1 MQVGLNLPVMVPGLD
16 RAAILEWARRIDRG
30 PFSSLCAGERI
41 NFPNPEVL
49 VTLSAAAAVTERVRI
64 FPTVVVVPLHPPV
77 LLAKRIATL
86 DVIAGGRV
94 VLGVGV
100 GARRDDYVAAGADFD
115 GPKLSRMAASVALM
129 RRVWAGEHVVE
140 GAEGPAEPRPVQTG
154 GPPVLVG
161 ALTAPSIRH
170 AARWADGLNGFSFG
184 PSADEVRFAWDTAR
198 AAWHAAGRAAPPR
211 LTTGFWYALGADARA
226 QLDAY
231 LQRYLRFLGA
241 DVATAL
247 APTVRTT
254 SAAALRE
261 ALQML
266 ADLGTDEVT
275 LVPTTADPDDVHR
288 LADIIG

>member
-1 MQVGLNLPVMVPGLD
+1 MEVGLNLPVMVPGLD
-16 RAAILEWARRIDRG
+16 RATILEWARRIDTG

-64 FPTVVVVPLHPPV
+64 FPTVVVVPMHPPV

-86 DVIAGGRV
+86 DVLAGGRV

-100 GARRDDYVAAGADFD
+100 GARRDDYVAAGADFE
-115 GPKLSRMAASVALM
+115 GRKLARMAAGVALM
-129 RRVWAGEHVVE
+129 RRVWAGEHIVE
-140 GAEGPAEPRPVQTG
+140 GADCAAEPRPVQAG
-154 GPPVLVG
+154 GPAVLVG
-161 ALTAPSIRH
+161 ALTAASIRH

-198 AAWHAAGRAAPPR
+198 AAWRGAGRLTPPR
-211 LTTGFWYALGADARA
+211 LTTGFWFALGAAART

-231 LQRYLRFLGA
+231 LQRYLRFLGSDA
-241 DVATAL
+241 AGAL

-254 SAAALRE
+254 SAGALRD
-261 ALQML
+261 ALRML

-275 LVPTTADPDDVHR
+275 LVPTTADADEVHR
-288 LADIIG
+288 LADVIF

>member
-1 MQVGLNLPVMVPGLD
+1 MQIGLNLPVMVPGLN
-16 RAAILEWARRIDRG
+16 RATILEWARRIDAG

-41 NFPNPEVL
+41 NFPNPEIL

-77 LLAKRIATL
+77 LLAKRSATL
-86 DVIAGGRV
+86 DVLSGGRV

-100 GARRDDYVAAGADFD
+100 GARRDDYVAAGAEF
-115 GPKLSRMAASVALM
+115 GGRKLARMEASVALM
-129 RRVWAGEHVVE
+129 RRVWAGAHIVE
-140 GAEGPAEPRPVQTG
+140 GADCAAEPRPVQPG
-154 GPPVLVG
+154 GPAVLVG
-161 ALTAPSIRH
+161 ALSAPSMRR

-198 AAWHAAGRAAPPR
+198 TAWLAAGRQTPPR
-211 LTTGFWYALGADARA
+211 LTTGFWYALGADARG

-231 LQRYLRFLGA
+231 LERYLGFVGA
-241 DVATAL
+241 DVARAM

-254 SAAALRE
+254 SASALRD
-261 ALQML
+261 ALRML

-275 LVPTTADPDDVHR
+275 LVPTTADADEVHR
-288 LADIIG
+288 VADIVG